1 MSIWVVLK
9 TGWDRFMQFFVLFI
23 HINIAFLVYFTRD
36 TNDNMIGGVDQRERK
51 GSYVFP
57 H

>member
-1 MSIWVVLK
+1 V
-9 TGWDRFMQFFVLFI
+9 
-23 HINIAFLVYFTRD
+23 FLVYFTWD
-36 TNDNMIGGVDQRERK
+36 TSGSIIGGVDQRKRK